1 MRLTK
6 TEASALG
13 HVSFSGTNE
22 ELAAAIDAA
31 YFVWEDA
38 PMPYWQREKPM
49 NALVNLATKID
60 HKIPGVM

>member
-6 TEASALG
+6 AEASALG
-13 HVSFSGTNE
+13 YVTSSGTSK
-22 ELAAAIDAA
+22 ELADAIDAA

-38 PMPYWQREKPM
+38 PMPHWQREKPM
-49 NALVNLATKID
+49 KVLVGLATKID